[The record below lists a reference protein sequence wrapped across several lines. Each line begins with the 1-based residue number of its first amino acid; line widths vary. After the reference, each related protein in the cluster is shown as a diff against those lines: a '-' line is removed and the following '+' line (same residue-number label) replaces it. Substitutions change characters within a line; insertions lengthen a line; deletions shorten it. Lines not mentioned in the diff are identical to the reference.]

1 MKNLLF
7 PSVLCAAVIL
17 APLRAAFSAEDDLS
31 GFTLKQLN
39 EAIRDSKAATHKIYS
54 ILTFDSEERSG
65 ANIAMLSSSNSGW
78 RVTVLH
84 RVTGGLKVEWRSG
97 KLPKD
102 FAVSSSHNLEVEDV
116 EDEQVVEFSG
126 CAPHDCG
133 GLSGVLGVLLYSPR
147 SKQVFYAH
155 YRSDEGKPIGSFGSL
170 EFSGN
175 ASDPSNERYKAA
187 LRKAMGK
194 ILHYDVP

>member
-7 PSVLCAAVIL
+7 PSFLCVAVIL
-17 APLRAAFSAEDDLS
+17 APLRAASSAEDDLS
-31 GFTLKQLN
+31 GFTLKQLD
-39 EAIRDSKAATHKIYS
+39 EAIRDGNAATHKIYS

-78 RVTVLH
+78 HVTVIH
-84 RVTGGLKVEWRSG
+84 RVIGGLKVEWRTG
-97 KLPKD
+97 RLPED
-102 FAVSSSHNLEVEDV
+102 FAVSSSHNLHIEDV

-126 CAPHDCG
+126 CAPHECG
-133 GLSGVLGVLLYSPR
+133 GLYGVLGVLLYSPR
-147 SKQVFYAH
+147 SKQAFYAH
-155 YRSDEGKPIGSFGSL
+155 YRSDEGKPIGSFGSM
-170 EFSGN
+170 EFSEN

-187 LRKAMGK
+187 LRKAIGK